1 MTSES
6 DPFAQLL
13 RCHRRLEEACD
24 ALTVAAENR
33 DPGTITEVSAFFGRQ
48 IRRHETDEESS
59 LFPRLAAADRGSQ
72 ELLDRLASEH
82 RDQNAL
88 AARLA
93 ELALR
98 AEAEKDAGDDD
109 ELWRELVKVV
119 DPLVRSYRA
128 HIEAEEQRLF
138 PAAQRLLGA
147 AELSAIVREMNERR
161 GR

>member
-33 DPGTITEVSAFFGRQ
+33 DPGTVAEVSAFFGRQ
-48 IRRHETDEESS
+48 IRRHEADEESS
-59 LFPRLAAADRGSQ
+59 LFPRLAADGGSR
-72 ELLDRLASEH
+72 ELLERLAAEH
-82 RDQNAL
+82 RDQHAL
-88 AARLA
+88 ALRLA
-93 ELALR
+93 ELAQR
-98 AEAEKDAGDDD
+98 AEAKDAESDD
-109 ELWRELVKVV
+109 ELWRALTQVV

-128 HIEAEEQRLF
+128 HIEAEEQGLF
-138 PAAQRLLGA
+138 PAARRVLGP
-147 AELSAIVREMNERR
+147 AELSEIAREMNERR

>member
-6 DPFAQLL
+6 DPFTQLL

-24 ALTVAAENR
+24 ALTLAAENR
-33 DPGTITEVSAFFGRQ
+33 DPGTIAEVCAFFGRQ

-59 LFPRLAAADRGSQ
+59 LFPRLLAADDACR
-72 ELLDRLASEH
+72 ELLGRLSAEH

-93 ELALR
+93 ELVER
-98 AEAEKDAGDDD
+98 AEKDGAGKDD
-109 ELWRELVKVV
+109 ELWREMTRVV
-119 DPLVRSYRA
+119 DPIVQSYRA
-128 HIEAEEQRLF
+128 HVEAEEQELF
-138 PAAQRLLGA
+138 PVARRVLGE
-147 AELSAIVREMNERR
+147 AELSAIAREMAARR